1 MSIKTKP
8 VMLLKTDDRD
18 QQWAE
23 TFAEIFPALEIRI
36 WPNVG
41 NPADINCALLWA
53 PPPELFSD
61 LKNLEVLFS
70 IGAGVD
76 SLLTCPTLPADIP
89 VVRMVEP
96 QLTAGMVEY
105 CLFNVLRFHRLMH
118 RFEEQQSRR
127 HWEDLAQVP
136 ASEITVGVMGLGV
149 LGQALSA
156 QLCALNYRVV
166 GYRRSQ
172 QDVEGV
178 EVFYGEDGLQP
189 FLSRSMILVL
199 LMPATAGTEKLI
211 NANTLAML
219 PPDAFL
225 INAGRGDLVDENALV
240 AALDNHTLE
249 AAALDVF
256 ETEPLPESSPIW
268 NHPRILVTPHIGS
281 VTFPPTACRYIA
293 DAIVGFQQGVPW
305 PNTVKTESGY

>member
-1 MSIKTKP
+1 MGIKTKP

-18 QQWAE
+18 QRWAE
-23 TFAEIFPALEIRI
+23 TFAEIIPALEIRI

-70 IGAGVD
+70 CGAGVD

-127 HWEDLAQVP
+127 YWEDLAQVP
-136 ASEITVGVMGLGV
+136 AAEITVGVMGLGV
-149 LGQALSA
+149 
-156 QLCALNYRVV
+156 
-166 GYRRSQ
+166 
-172 QDVEGV
+172 
-178 EVFYGEDGLQP
+178 
-189 FLSRSMILVL
+189 
-199 LMPATAGTEKLI
+199 
-211 NANTLAML
+211 
-219 PPDAFL
+219 
-225 INAGRGDLVDENALV
+225 
-240 AALDNHTLE
+240 
-249 AAALDVF
+249 
-256 ETEPLPESSPIW
+256 
-268 NHPRILVTPHIGS
+268 
-281 VTFPPTACRYIA
+281 
-293 DAIVGFQQGVPW
+293 
-305 PNTVKTESGY
+305 